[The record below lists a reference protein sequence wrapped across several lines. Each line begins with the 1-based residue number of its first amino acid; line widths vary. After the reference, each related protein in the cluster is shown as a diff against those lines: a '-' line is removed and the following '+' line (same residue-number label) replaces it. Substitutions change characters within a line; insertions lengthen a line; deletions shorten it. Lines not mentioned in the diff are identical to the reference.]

1 MPLISFW
8 KSSPDA
14 VGQMTIEQ
22 IVATAGDG
30 ALRDASTCSHELR
43 TYLGEISSTALGAYI
58 DYCLSTPFKAGG
70 MVLQDLVNEV
80 GRRLDYEVTNGR
92 YQGVPSQIGFDGLWK
107 APEGNALVVE
117 VKTTDAYRISLD
129 TIAGYRKKLSDT
141 REVDSNSSIL
151 IVVGRQDTGELEA
164 QIRGSRHA
172 WDVRVISAEAL
183 MKLLKVKENSNDA
196 ETGAKVRSLFAPV
209 EYTRLDRMVDVVFTA
224 ATDVE
229 VTADPEPT
237 VYAEVGDAE
246 DASVSAGSVQGDN
259 KGSVKASYQFTDGAI
274 LQAKRL
280 RIIAALGDRE
290 DTHLLQKSRA
300 QYWNAARDVRAVC
313 SISKRYEGKGQNPYW
328 YAYHPQWDDF
338 LEGVDRAYFVLGC
351 MDLERAFAIPR
362 DVIRSILPK
371 LHRSIR
377 DAGEYWHIHLVE
389 KNGDIELLIPNQ
401 TSDLPLEQYAFSPF
415 RPPMVQLGEAAR

>member
-8 KSSPDA
+8 NSSPDA

-22 IVATAGDG
+22 IVSTAGDG
-30 ALRDASTCSHELR
+30 NLRDGSECSHELR
-43 TYLGEISSTALGAYI
+43 TYLSEISSSVLETHVS
-58 DYCLSTPFKAGG
+58 YCLATPFKVGG
-70 MVLQDLVNEV
+70 MVLQDLVNEI
-80 GRRLDYEVTNGR
+80 GRRLDYEVRNGR
-92 YQGVPSQIGFDGLWK
+92 YQGTSSHIGFDGLWK
-107 APEGNALVVE
+107 APEGSALIVE

-129 TIAGYRKKLSDT
+129 TIAGYRKRLIEAG
-141 REVDSNSSIL
+141 EVDENSSIL

-183 MKLLKVKENSNDA
+183 IKLLTVKENSNDV
-196 ETGAKVRSLFAPV
+196 ETGGKVRSLFAPV

-229 VTADPEPT
+229 VTPELDSSE
-237 VYAEVGDAE
+237 A
-246 DASVSAGSVQGDN
+246 ASSGGGPSAKTAVAASGSESAKTQ
-259 KGSVKASYQFTDGAI
+259 YQFTDSAL

-280 RIIAALGDRE
+280 RIIEALGFRE
-290 DTHLLQKSRA
+290 DAHLLQKSRA
-300 QYWNAARDVRAVC
+300 QYWNSARDVRAVC

-338 LEGVDRAYFVLGC
+338 LEGADRGYFVLGC

-362 DVIRSILPK
+362 DVIRSVLPK
-371 LHRSIR
+371 LHRSVR
-377 DAGEYWHIHLVE
+377 DTGEYWHIHLVE
-389 KNGDIELLIPNQ
+389 KSGAIEILIPNQ
-401 TSDLPLEQYAFSPF
+401 PGGLPLEQYAFGPL
-415 RPPMVQLGEAAR
+415 RPPILEVGEAAR